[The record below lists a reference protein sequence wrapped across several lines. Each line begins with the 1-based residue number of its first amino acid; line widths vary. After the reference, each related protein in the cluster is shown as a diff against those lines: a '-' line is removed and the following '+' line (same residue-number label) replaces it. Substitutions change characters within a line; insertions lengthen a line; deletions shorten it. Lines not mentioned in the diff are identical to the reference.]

1 MSRTAAALDRQA
13 IEVLLSALEAPRP
26 ALSATALQSF
36 PPQVGASLLTAG
48 LIKPVGHEAIATSL
62 ADHDDVPVMLTWSA
76 DHRGFGYF
84 SPAAGWISVPHAEIA
99 SYSVDVAG
107 VVAALTA
114 KMQFSPRST
123 PTVLIADR
131 LWEIGKTRFGQRT
144 HQTPIMFGRRLH
156 DVGTWQCIRR
166 SLDTRPSEQ
175 RRVILTS
182 TRPDRLP
189 EAPAGHVLISIH
201 DVLGDGFA
209 LDPAVIAARLDHLP
223 LVDAGDPI
231 VLIGDGKEVRF
242 FGETFRF
249 PKGVKQRQIIRHIHQ
264 RYRQGHRWTSTDEIV
279 TTLDLRANARIRDF
293 FKKSPAWNRL
303 LTERDGMCG
312 FCLDTGEN
320 N

>member
-1 MSRTAAALDRQA
+1 MSRTAPALDRQA

-26 ALSATALQSF
+26 ALSAAALQSF
-36 PPQVGASLLTAG
+36 PTQVSAQLIGAA
-48 LIKPVGHEAIATSL
+48 LIKPDGHEAVGTALT
-62 ADHDDVPVMLTWSA
+62 DHDDVPVMLTWSA
-76 DHRGFGYF
+76 DHRSFGYF
-84 SPAAGWISVPHAEIA
+84 SPAAGWVDVPHADIA
-99 SYSVDVAG
+99 SYSVDLAG
-107 VVAALTA
+107 VMAALTA
-114 KMQFSPRST
+114 KMHFSTRST
-123 PTVLIADR
+123 PTVLIADH

-156 DVGTWQCIRR
+156 DIGTWQSVRR

-182 TRPDRLP
+182 TRSDRLS

-201 DVLGDGFA
+201 DVLGDGLA

-223 LVDAGDPI
+223 LVDTGDPI

-249 PKGVKQRQIIRHIHQ
+249 PKGVKQRQIIRHIHE
-264 RYRQGHRWTSTDEIV
+264 RYQQGQRWTSTDEIV

-312 FCLDTGEN
+312 FCLDASETR
-320 N
+320 